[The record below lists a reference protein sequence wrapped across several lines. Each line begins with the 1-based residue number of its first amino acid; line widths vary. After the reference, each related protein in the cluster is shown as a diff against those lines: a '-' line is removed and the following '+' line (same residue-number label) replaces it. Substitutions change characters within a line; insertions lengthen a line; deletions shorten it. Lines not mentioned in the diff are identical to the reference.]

1 MEIYTIGFTKKKAEE
16 FFELLRKEGIE
27 QLIDVR
33 INNMSQLAGFT
44 KRDDFIYFLGQILG
58 TEYLHE
64 PLLAPTEELLKDYRS
79 KIQECQTKNST
90 KNKDKDGRKKALEAR
105 KLCKNNVWK
114 DYEKSFLMLM
124 SERKIENTIPKDM
137 FAKRTLLLCSEP
149 GPENC
154 HRRLVLEY
162 LDEAW
167 GNIQAVHL

>member
-1 MEIYTIGFTKKKAEE
+1 MKIYTIGFTKKKAED

-79 KIQECQTKNST
+79 KIGECQTNNST
-90 KNKDKDGRKKALEAR
+90 KNKDKEGRKKALEAR
-105 KLCKNNVWK
+105 KLCKENIWK
-114 DYEKSFLMLM
+114 DYEKSFLRLM
-124 SERKIENTIPKDM
+124 SERKIENTISRDI
-137 FAKRTLLLCSEP
+137 FAKRTMLLCSEP
-149 GPENC
+149 GSENC

-162 LDEAW
+162 LDKAW

>member
-1 MEIYTIGFTKKKAEE
+1 MKIYTIGFTKKKAED

-44 KRDDFIYFLGQILG
+44 KRDDFIYFLEQILG

-64 PLLAPTEELLKDYRS
+64 PLLAPTEELLKDYRT
-79 KIQECQTKNST
+79 KIKDCQTKNST
-90 KNKDKDGRKKALEAR
+90 KNKDKEGRKKALEAR
-105 KLCKNNVWK
+105 KLCKENVWK
-114 DYEKSFLMLM
+114 VYEKTFLKLM
-124 SERKIENTIPKDM
+124 SERKIENTIPRDM
-137 FAKRTLLLCSEP
+137 FAKRTMLLCSEL

-162 LDEAW
+162 LDKAW

>member
-27 QLIDVR
+27 QLVDVR

-44 KRDDFIYFLGQILG
+44 KRDDFTYFLRQILG

-79 KIQECQTKNST
+79 KLEDCQKKTST
-90 KNKDKDGRKKALEAR
+90 KEKDKEARKKALEAR
-105 KLCKNNVWK
+105 KLCKEKAWE
-114 DYEKSFLMLM
+114 DYEKSFLKLM
-124 SERKIENTIPKDM
+124 TERRIENEISRDM
-137 FAKRTLLLCSEP
+137 FAKRTMLLCSEP

-162 LDEAW
+162 LDKAW